1 MEPRHE
7 KLHADSAPSTSEK
20 SESVMV
26 IGASTLAKPVI
37 KEEGSI
43 KDVSVSA

>member
-1 MEPRHE
+1 MKNYTLTVLRQPA
-7 KLHADSAPSTSEK
+7 KK